1 MLNWDLK
8 IWPKRAKNAFFLLMK
23 LQRLMLKNEEK
34 KQKVPDGFV
43 FSSRWFYKTPRVFL
57 KTPRPSPKNTP
68 PFTEKHP
75 TVNFTTPYHHAND
88 TLSWCNTTPV
98 DLLENDLC
106 LIIKHL

>member
-43 FSSRWFYKTPRVFL
+43 FSPRWFCVFFPMVLQNTPGIFE
-57 KTPRPSPKNTP
+57 NTP

-75 TVNFTTPYHHAND
+75 ALH
-88 TLSWCNTTPV
+88 
-98 DLLENDLC
+98 
-106 LIIKHL
+106 